1 MALQKQCLNGFWDY
15 RIGKGRFGKRQVPF
29 SALPVGKSTVRREFD
44 REGDFPRAFL
54 VLEGITY
61 HARVECNGEFLGEM
75 LPYCRYTFEISH
87 LIREKKNEVSMEIE
101 DMDVVFGPSEGWEN
115 YGGIIRDVYV
125 EYCGEGKIADSF
137 FRASYSEDY
146 AQAHCAISLEVDG
159 TGREF
164 RIETVL
170 KNRENAVIH
179 AEERGIAEKAEL
191 AFSVAAPIL
200 WSPDMPYLYTLESR
214 LYDGQKLLDIRQEK
228 VGFRDFAIQGQRF
241 CLNGKPLFL
250 TGVCRHDLY
259 GDQGHTASREE
270 MRRDME
276 MIKAAGVNY
285 VRLVHYPHDPYILEL
300 ADELGMLTSEE
311 PGLWWSDMKNSI
323 ICRDSLEVLR
333 RTVLR
338 DRNHVSI
345 AFWLSFNECIF
356 TPEFLMDSAR
366 VCRENDDTRLVSGA
380 NCMSLEMTKDM
391 FPRCGFDFYTM
402 HPYAAYTDRMK
413 QAAEELDDMPLLLT
427 EWGGHYLY
435 QNPEL
440 MKRFIS
446 VIREY
451 WQHPDGGKVIAG
463 AAFWCWADMYEFSRA
478 EPACKDGLLK
488 EGLVDKERNP
498 TSILEVF
505 SREFA
510 QINEKP
516 PVEYRANTTAF
527 SQPQKECTALDLSP
541 FSGMTKQD
549 ENWEKALN
557 LLRAPIERFYYQ
569 FKRER
574 KAVYGPQLHE
584 DVYALG
590 QLPVKLERR
599 PLVILAGDC
608 LEIPAGKKAAL
619 VHFIGNVSLP
629 KGYPAGGAYG
639 EEIGSYTLSYQDG
652 TDVCFPLR
660 NGVEITTAAV
670 CYGPSRLNPV
680 AEMAPRALEFSY
692 DFDREQYIANLL
704 SLPIDPE
711 KSLEKIKVQVNGE
724 GYALLVYGI
733 TLE

>member
-1 MALQKQCLNGFWDY
+1 MALHLQSLNGLWDY
-15 RIGKGRFGKRQVPF
+15 RIGNGKFQKKRVPF
-29 SALPVGKSTVRREFD
+29 SALPVGKSTARRYFD
-44 REGDFPRAFL
+44 REGDFERAFL
-54 VLEGITY
+54 ILEGITY
-61 HARVECNGEFLGEM
+61 HAKAFCNGQMLGEM
-75 LPYCRYTFEISH
+75 LPYCRYEFEISH
-87 LIREKKNEVSMEIE
+87 LMREKDNEVSMEIE

-115 YGGIIRDVYV
+115 YGGIIRDVKVAYL
-125 EYCGEGKIADSF
+125 GSGKISDCF
-137 FRASYSEDY
+137 FRADY
-146 AQAHCAISLEVDG
+146 ADGYAAAHCRVSYEADG
-159 TGREF
+159 QGKKLLMKTQ
-164 RIETVL
+164 L

-179 AEERGIAEKAEL
+179 AEEAEMTEKAEMV
-191 AFSVAAPIL
+191 FSVPNPIL
-200 WSPDMPYLYTLESR
+200 WSPDFPYLYTLESR
-214 LYDGQKLLDIRQEK
+214 LYDGEKLLDIREEK
-228 VGFRDFAIQGQRF
+228 VGFRDFSIQGKRF
-241 CLNGKPLFL
+241 YLNGKPLFL

-276 MIKAAGVNY
+276 MIKATGVNY
-285 VRLVHYPHDPYILEL
+285 VRLVHYPHDPYILDL

-311 PGLWWSDMKNSI
+311 PGLWWSDMKNPI
-323 ICRDSLEVLR
+323 ICRDSLAVLA
-333 RTVLR
+333 RTILR

-356 TPEFLMDSAR
+356 TPEFLVDSAR
-366 VCRENDDTRLVSGA
+366 VCREHDGTRLVSGA

-391 FPRCGFDFYTM
+391 YPRCGFDFYTM

-413 QAAEELDDMPLLLT
+413 QAAEELDDMPLLLS

-440 MKRFIS
+440 MKRFIA
-446 VIREY
+446 VMREY
-451 WQHPDGGKVIAG
+451 WQHPDDGKIIAG

-478 EPACKDGLLK
+478 EPACMDGLLK
-488 EGLVDKERNP
+488 EGLVDKDRNP
-498 TSILEVF
+498 TNVLEVF

-510 QINEKP
+510 KINEKP
-516 PVEYRANTTAF
+516 KVEYRANITAF
-527 SQPQKECTALDLSP
+527 AQTTNESTVLDLSGL
-541 FSGMTKQD
+541 SGTAKQD
-549 ENWEKALN
+549 ENWEKALH

-590 QLPVKLERR
+590 QLPVKLEKR
-599 PLVILAGDC
+599 PLAILAGDC
-608 LEIPAGKKAAL
+608 LEIPVGKKAGQ

-639 EEIGSYTLSYQDG
+639 EEIGSYTLHYQDG
-652 TDVCFPLR
+652 TEICFPLH

-680 AEMAPRALEFSY
+680 AEKAPRALEFSY

-704 SLPIDPE
+704 SLPADPE
-711 KSLEKIKVQVNGE
+711 KTLKRIKVQVKDE